1 MSGKKS
7 LWEKY
12 YSYASHT
19 IQKNEG
25 VQNGYTYARK
35 ITQVIWD
42 TPFVKRIRIVFSN
55 EQVDIRISLAVIIG
69 GTASLTAFIAI
80 LFQILGPFSNVEILY
95 LPFIAMLG
103 YHWNWRHG
111 SGAAFCSI
119 LFVYIFLM
127 PPDGILKPLTHIETA
142 QIIVSIFA
150 MIFILSLAQLARMG
164 RIVTEKEAGRVKAL
178 NAVGVALA
186 QTFDEEHLLNM
197 IASVSIELTGA
208 TFAAFTLRPVDSSGT
223 PLVESRGNL
232 FQLAAVVGVTPEE
245 AEALRRVALGGR
257 GELEPIFHQGISVRV
272 DDMFDV
278 YAKRAESAHVLY
290 INIKHT
296 APEMVGMPRNHP
308 MFRSFL
314 GSPLIDRKNR
324 VRGGLLLGHPD
335 PHKFTQDDEA
345 LLNGLAAQAMVALEN
360 ARMFRTEIAQAKELD
375 TIFENISDG
384 VLLVNERGEAL
395 RENNAAK
402 LLRSTILNDAGE
414 DIHAKFEI
422 IPAKKTIKDGSYQ
435 SEPIVFEDASGVL
448 REFSV
453 SATRFELEDT
463 ESLLARRAHK
473 LNGAQIQTL
482 GVVIMWHDVTEIR
495 RLLEEQKARAS
506 AEARKELLQTIIDE
520 QPSGVYLVR
529 GKNAELMLANRAAM
543 EIWGAEWKM
552 NQPLQDFMSENSIA
566 VYKSHGRALQ
576 FEELGTI
583 RSLRSDNAANHFEE
597 IIRRKDGTEK
607 AVLFSAVPMDKQILH
622 WTMIGALN
630 ESDIQLEPV
639 SLVVLQ
645 DISAMKEAENTK
657 DQFITMAAHELKT
670 PMAAVKGYADMLV
683 THSGDT
689 ANSAPLSEWQQEAIS
704 TIQLSISRLVEL
716 TEDLLDVTRLQA
728 DRLEL
733 TIEPHDIIALMKRV
747 VKRFRAMTQKHTI
760 QTKFP
765 DGYLVVMIDP
775 ARTEQVMGNIIS
787 NAIKYSPDGGE
798 ICITIKR
805 SSDANMAEVSVI
817 DHGIGIPQSQ
827 HSRIFSR
834 FERADNARSLS
845 ISGTGLGLF
854 ISKEII
860 ERQGGHIWFVSDLG
874 KGSTFFIALP
884 LALPIDEE

>member
-12 YSYASHT
+12 YFYASQT

-25 VQNGYTYARK
+25 VQNGYSYARK
-35 ITQVIWD
+35 ITQKLWNA
-42 TPFVKRIRIVFSN
+42 PFVKRIRVVFSN
-55 EQVDIRISLAVIIG
+55 EQVDYRISLAVIIG

-111 SGAAFCSI
+111 SGAAFLSI
-119 LFVYIFLM
+119 LLVYIFFI
-127 PPDGILKPLTHIETA
+127 PPAGILKPLTPIDTT

-150 MIFILSLAQLARMG
+150 MVFILFLAQLARMG

-197 IASVSIELTGA
+197 IANVSIELTGA

-223 PLVESRGNL
+223 PLVESRGNF
-232 FQLAAVVGVTPEE
+232 FQLAAVVGVSPEE
-245 AEALRRVALGGR
+245 AEALRRVALGGK
-257 GELEPIFHQGISVRV
+257 GELEPIFHHGISVRI
-272 DDMFDV
+272 DDMFGV
-278 YAKRAESAHVLY
+278 YAKRPQTANVLHFDV
-290 INIKHT
+290 KHT
-296 APEMVGMPRNHP
+296 TPELVGMPRGHP

-324 VRGGLLLGHPD
+324 VRGGLLLGHPE
-335 PHKFTQDDEA
+335 PNKFTLDDEA

-360 ARMFRTEIAQAKELD
+360 ARLFRTEIAQAKELD

-402 LLRSTILNDAGE
+402 LLRSTILNGASE
-414 DIHAKFEI
+414 DIQAKFEI

-435 SEPIVFEDASGVL
+435 SEPIVFEDATGVL

-453 SATRFELEDT
+453 NATRFELEDT
-463 ESLLARRAHK
+463 ESILARRAHK

-529 GKNAELMLANRAAM
+529 GKNAELMLANRAAT
-543 EIWGAEWKM
+543 EIWGAEWKI
-552 NQPLQDFMSENSIA
+552 NQPMQDFMDANSITI
-566 VYKSHGRALQ
+566 YKSHGKALQ
-576 FEELGTI
+576 YEELGTI
-583 RSLRSDNAANHFEE
+583 RSLQSNSANHFEE
-597 IIRRKDGTEK
+597 IIRRKDDTEK
-607 AVLFSAVPMDKQILH
+607 AVLFSAVPMDNQILH
-622 WTMIGALN
+622 WTMIGALD
-630 ESDIQLEPV
+630 ESETLLEPV

-760 QTKFP
+760 QTNFP
-765 DGYLVVMIDP
+765 EGYLVVMVDP

-798 ICITIKR
+798 ICITVKH
-805 SSDANMAEVSVI
+805 SSDANMAEVSVK

-827 HSRIFSR
+827 HNRIFSR

-884 LALPIDEE
+884 LALPIDEY